1 MLHYGQRG
9 LRIYLGTLSCEID
22 RGLAQ
27 VTLVKTAHP
36 SGTASPHVH
45 TPSKKCDTSPGENC
59 SCF

>member
-9 LRIYLGTLSCEID
+9 LCIYRGTLTCEID

-36 SGTASPHVH
+36 SGTASPLVH
-45 TPSKKCDTSPGENC
+45 TVEEM
-59 SCF
+59 

>member
-9 LRIYLGTLSCEID
+9 LRIYLGTLTCEID

-36 SGTASPHVH
+36 SGTASPLVH
-45 TPSKKCDTSPGENC
+45 TVAVL
-59 SCF
+59 

>member
-9 LRIYLGTLSCEID
+9 LRIYRGTLTCEID

-36 SGTASPHVH
+36 SGTASPLV
-45 TPSKKCDTSPGENC
+45 EEM
-59 SCF
+59 